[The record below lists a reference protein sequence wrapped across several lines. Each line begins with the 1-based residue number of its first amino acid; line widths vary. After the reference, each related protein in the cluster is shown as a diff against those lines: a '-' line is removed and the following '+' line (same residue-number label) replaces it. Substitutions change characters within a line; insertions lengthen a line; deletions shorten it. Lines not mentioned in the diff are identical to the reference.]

1 MQEKLH
7 HDLRCDAA
15 ATVQRAWKAH
25 CYGIAQA
32 KWLEVIRAEQQRAA
46 GIIQRRYGAKG
57 GAKGGADAQKKGR
70 RSTVGPTP
78 HSTPARAGAGAPR
91 DRAASI
97 KPPAAERGSANGRSG
112 SNRKRSTA
120 PTATPTAGMPTAGMM
135 PPTAAGRT
143 PYTPRSSGAPSA
155 AASISGDA
163 PAAAAPAAAAPRK
176 LFDGERRA
184 AEGTSAEL
192 EAAAALIQGA
202 AASTLGPNSA
212 DLEAAAALLQ
222 GAAASTLGPSSSDLD
237 AVPK

>member
-32 KWLEVIRAEQQRAA
+32 KWLELIRTEQQRAA
-46 GIIQRRYGAKG
+46 GIIQRHYGAKG

-70 RSTVGPTP
+70 RSAAGPTP
-78 HSTPARAGAGAPR
+78 HGTPVRGGAGAPR

-120 PTATPTAGMPTAGMM
+120 PTAGMM
-135 PPTAAGRT
+135 PPTAAGR
-143 PYTPRSSGAPSA
+143 TPRSSGAPSA

-192 EAAAALIQGA
+192 EAAAALIQCA
-202 AASTLGPNSA
+202 AASTLGPR
-212 DLEAAAALLQ
+212 
-222 GAAASTLGPSSSDLD
+222 SSDLD
-237 AVPK
+237 AVSK

>member
-1 MQEKLH
+1 M
-7 HDLRCDAA
+7 
-15 ATVQRAWKAH
+15 QRAWRAH

-120 PTATPTAGMPTAGMM
+120 PTATPTATPTAGMM

-202 AASTLGPNSA
+202 AASALGPNSA
-212 DLEAAAALLQ
+212 DLEAAAALIQ
-222 GAAASTLGPSSSDLD
+222 GAAASALGPSSSGQGSTEIAAL
-237 AVPK
+237 A